1 MIRKIE
7 GGEIMSLNLIFHAK
21 EFFCNISARE
31 EGQGLIEYGLIVVLI
46 AIVVLIVLQALGV
59 QILGDYQNISEVF
72 GDGS

>member
-1 MIRKIE
+1 ML
-7 GGEIMSLNLIFHAK
+7 LNLIFLAR
-21 EFFCNISARE
+21 EFFCNISVRE
-31 EGQGLIEYGLIVVLI
+31 KEGQGLIEYGLIVVLI